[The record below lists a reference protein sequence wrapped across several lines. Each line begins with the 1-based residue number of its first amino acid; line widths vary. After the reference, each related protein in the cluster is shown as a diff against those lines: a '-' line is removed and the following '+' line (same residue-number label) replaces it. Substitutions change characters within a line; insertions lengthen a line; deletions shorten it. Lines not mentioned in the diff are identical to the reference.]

1 MALPAIR
8 HELMPRASPEAS
20 MMAAVGVLP
29 VIGRAS
35 PFTEIRPA
43 LSRLVMIPLQALS
56 PNSESKPVVE
66 DAVVA
71 IVMILKL

>member
-1 MALPAIR
+1 
-8 HELMPRASPEAS
+8 MPRASPEAS

-29 VIGRAS
+29 VIGTAS

-43 LSRLVMIPLQALS
+43 ASRLVMIPLQALS
-56 PNSESKPVVE
+56 PNSESKPY
-66 DAVVA
+66 AVVA